1 MVDVLL
7 QIGVAKLVVSAA
19 LAGLAWVVQ
28 RRVGHPAVVHPL
40 WLMVLVVMLLPAV
53 VAIPVLPVGS
63 ATTATEI
70 VGDARVAGD
79 MAARIEVG
87 AAVRNDAGPGT
98 WLPAWITEHGR
109 TALATVWLVVAA
121 GLFGGTV
128 ARALRCRR
136 WLVRSS
142 RPASTALLGEVAEIG
157 HSLGLARMPEVHT
170 TNARVSPMV
179 YWTGGRVRL
188 VIPSSLLASLDLQ
201 ELRAVLAHELAH
213 VRRRDHMVRWMEWLA
228 CSVFWWNPVAWW
240 ARRELKAAEEA
251 SCDALGVTALKCAP
265 RDYAKSLLR
274 VVELLSK
281 PPTRPIP
288 AFASS
293 AASDRSP
300 RALERRIRMLIS
312 GKSTV
317 QAPRW
322 KRVAGATATVCLL
335 PVGLVYCGFADQPLP
350 TAPEDAAESPSV
362 AGSEATASQPAIKG
376 LHYWNV
382 EGVPTV
388 AAEEGPVLAYV
399 VLTASETVGP
409 HALATAPGLPQE
421 CRLDPISI
429 DACSNAMK
437 ADVRLAVDSQAWG
450 VCVGDLIPDI
460 WQGKCLTW
468 DSSPFSIVPVF
479 AEIFGVSTESNATRD
494 WGGLT
499 SEGSISF
506 R

>member
-1 MVDVLL
+1 MVDILL
-7 QIGVAKLVVSAA
+7 QIGAAKLVVSAA

-53 VAIPVLPVGS
+53 VAIPVLPGKS
-63 ATTATEI
+63 GAFPEI
-70 VGDARVAGD
+70 AGNAGVAD
-79 MAARIEVG
+79 EMAARIEVG
-87 AAVRNDAGPGT
+87 AASGGDSGAGTPLLSGISKNGKAG
-98 WLPAWITEHGR
+98 LAAAWI
-109 TALATVWLVVAA
+109 VVAA
-121 GLFGGTV
+121 VLLGWTLV
-128 ARALRCRR
+128 RAWRFRR
-136 WLVRSS
+136 WLEGSS
-142 RPASTALLGEVAEIG
+142 GPAPPELRCEVVELGRG
-157 HSLGLARMPEVHT
+157 LGLARLPEMRT
-170 TNARVSPMV
+170 TNTHVSPMV
-179 YWTGGRVRL
+179 YWAGGRVRL
-188 VIPSSLLASLDLQ
+188 VIPSFLLDGLKRQ